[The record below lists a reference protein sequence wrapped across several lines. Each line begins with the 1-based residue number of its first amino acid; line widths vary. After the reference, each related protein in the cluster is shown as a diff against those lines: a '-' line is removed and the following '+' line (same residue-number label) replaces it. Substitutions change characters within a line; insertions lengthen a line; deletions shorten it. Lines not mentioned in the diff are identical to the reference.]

1 MVLEIF
7 VISYNFFILLKAGL
21 YIISICSPYTQKNSA
36 PSGTEFFILNLCFYL
51 STRAIAI
58 L

>member
-36 PSGTEFFILNLCFYL
+36 PSGTEFFILNLCFICL
-51 STRAIAI
+51 HEP
-58 L
+58 